1 MTKPT
6 LLDIA
11 DDARALADL
20 LDEREGDITGQE
32 EAVQAFLDETG
43 EALTAK
49 VDAYA
54 GLTRQLE
61 AFAATRKAEAKRM
74 ADLAKSD
81 ENRAKWLKERL
92 LLAMD
97 VIGETRI
104 DGDRYRVSIAKNGGK
119 VPVVVPDDVDAL
131 PDAFVRTVVKRDADK
146 DAIRE
151 ALEGGADVPGCCL
164 GERGRSVRIR

>member
-20 LDEREGDITGQE
+20 LDELDGEITGQE
-32 EAVQAFLDETG
+32 EAVQAFFDETG
-43 EALTAK
+43 AALTAK

-54 GLTRQLE
+54 GLIRQLE

-104 DGDRYRVSIAKNGGK
+104 DGDRHRVSIAKNGGK
-119 VPVVVPDDVDAL
+119 VPMIIDD
-131 PDAFVRTVVKRDADK
+131 PDAVEEAGYVRDVIEIDK
-146 DAIRE
+146 EALRE
-151 ALEGGADVPGCCL
+151 ALEDGEEGEGAYL

>member
-1 MTKPT
+1 MPT

-20 LDEREGDITGQE
+20 LDERDGDITGQE
-32 EAVQAFLDETG
+32 DAVQAFLDETG
-43 EALTAK
+43 DALTAK

-54 GLTRQLE
+54 GLIRQLE

-104 DGDRYRVSIAKNGGK
+104 DGDRHRVSIAKNGGK

-151 ALEGGADVPGCCL
+151 ALEGGADVPGCSL

>member
-1 MTKPT
+1 MPT

-20 LDEREGDITGQE
+20 LDELDGDITGQE
-32 EAVQAFLDETG
+32 KAVQAFLDETG
-43 EALTAK
+43 DAMTAK

-54 GLTRQLE
+54 GLIRQLE

-104 DGDRYRVSIAKNGGK
+104 DGDRHRVSIAKNGGK

-151 ALEGGADVPGCCL
+151 ALEGGADVPGCKL
-164 GERGRSVRIR
+164 GERGRSVRIK